1 MFVSLNTPDQIFQD
15 IVAEALELAI
25 SDISATSANPR
36 TYRQLF
42 PRTSQYIECRAAH
55 DLLHI
60 LKCYNLAP
68 EWYRL
73 QSLHR
78 VLLCDVIRRYC
89 EQHNAQPRV
98 TRLYAHYGLE
108 RLEWAPMLRFFIGEP
123 YQDGS
128 FAAPLSQ
135 DAMELRASDDCGQ
148 QPVIRAEQSPF
159 YRRGVPI
166 YPAPRDIPK

>member
-25 SDISATSANPR
+25 VDLSATSADPP

-55 DLLHI
+55 DLLLS
-60 LKCYNLAP
+60 LKCCTPAP

-73 QSLHR
+73 QSVHR
-78 VLLCDVIRRYC
+78 VLLSDVIRRYC
-89 EQHNAQPRV
+89 ERYNAQPQAM
-98 TRLYAHYGLE
+98 RLYLYYGLE
-108 RLEWAPMLRFFIGEP
+108 RLEWAPMLRLFIGEP

-128 FAAPLSQ
+128 FAAPLNH
-135 DAMELRASDDCGQ
+135 DAMGLQSSDDSGQ

-166 YPAPRDIPK
+166 YPAPRDTA

>member
-1 MFVSLNTPDQIFQD
+1 MFVSLNTPDEIFQD

-25 SDISATSANPR
+25 VDISATSADPKR
-36 TYRQLF
+36 YRQLF
-42 PRTSQYIECRAAH
+42 PHTSQYVECRTAH
-55 DLLHI
+55 DLLHC
-60 LKCYNLAP
+60 LKRCHLAP

-78 VLLCDVIRRYC
+78 VLLSDAVRRYC
-89 EQHNAQPRV
+89 EQYNAQPQP
-98 TRLYAHYGLE
+98 TRLHARYGLD

-128 FAAPLSQ
+128 FAAPMNK
-135 DAMELRASDDCGQ
+135 DAMELPSSDDSGQ

-166 YPAPRDIPK
+166 YPAARDTP